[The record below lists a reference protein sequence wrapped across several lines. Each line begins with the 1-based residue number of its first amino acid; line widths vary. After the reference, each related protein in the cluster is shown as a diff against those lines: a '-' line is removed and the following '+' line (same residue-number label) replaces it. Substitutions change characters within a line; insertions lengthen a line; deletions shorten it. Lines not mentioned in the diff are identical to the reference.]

1 MLVPVPPRQ
10 PRARRPDGSIAEAFK
25 HGRYN
30 LRDQMGHYVQR
41 PDAAG
46 RPCHHRCCAGKRPHP
61 KNLPVKLDRRYLRT
75 LTPGELEVELGQYTN
90 YISTHEEGFTQIVAE
105 FDRRDDI
112 EKNAAGRKM
121 RARERRQQRQSEYE
135 DEVYRQWLTAEAE
148 TNGYMLNKAG
158 KAAGVDERSL
168 FTGPQSRVAKYASRE
183 LRDYFD
189 AHGRPTRVSWFG
201 SAAARRAHY
210 AGQRAGASGAA

>member
-1 MLVPVPPRQ
+1 MPPKQ
-10 PRARRPDGSIAEAFK
+10 PRARRPDGSIAEAFR

-30 LRDQMGHYVQR
+30 LRDQMGHYVKR
-41 PDAAG
+41 DDAAM
-46 RPCHHRCCAGKRPHP
+46 RPCQHRCCAGKRVHP
-61 KNLPVKLDRRYLRT
+61 DKLPVKLDRRYLRT
-75 LTPGELEVELGQYTN
+75 LTPAELESELGQYTN
-90 YISTHEEGFTQIVAE
+90 YIDTHEAGFREIIAE
-105 FDRRDDI
+105 FDRREDI
-112 EKNAAGRKM
+112 EKNAAARKT
-121 RARERRQQRQSEYE
+121 RAKERRKQRESEYS
-135 DEVYRQWLTAEAE
+135 DEVYRQWLQAENE

-158 KAAGVDERSL
+158 KAADINERSL

-201 SAAARRAHY
+201 SAAKRRAHL